1 MMKRKLQF
9 HTLLIVIVLLLG
21 MVNCAYAII
30 EANPIFSDGD
40 AYLFSDLTAEV
51 NASTKGPCE
60 EIVVSSMYLQRVNS
74 SGSTIYSS
82 TRISGP
88 SESFSDASNYWGAHD
103 FSGNATKGN
112 YYRIKVT
119 FSAEGESITR
129 YSNIVY
135 YN

>member
-1 MMKRKLQF
+1 MNRKPHLNILLV
-9 HTLLIVIVLLLG
+9 TIILLIG
-21 MVNCAYAII
+21 MITCAYAVVD
-30 EANPIFSDGD
+30 ANPVFSAGD
-40 AYLFSDLTAEV
+40 AYLFEDMTLEV
-51 NASTKGPCE
+51 NARTKGPCE

-135 YN
+135 YD

>member
-1 MMKRKLQF
+1 MNKNMAKCLSCILCFFSLFAYTQF
-9 HTLLIVIVLLLG
+9 AQAAV
-21 MVNCAYAII
+21 
-30 EANPIFSDGD
+30 EANAVFSYGEACLYSDFS
-40 AYLFSDLTAEV
+40 AELF
-51 NASTKGPCE
+51 ASTKGPCE
-60 EIVVSSMYLQRVNS
+60 EIVVSSMYLQRVS
-74 SGSTIYSS
+74 SDGSTLYSS

-88 SESFSDASNYWGAHD
+88 SESFSDTSNYWGAHD
-103 FSGNATKGN
+103 FSGNVTEGN

>member
-9 HTLLIVIVLLLG
+9 HILLIVIVLLLG
-21 MVNCAYAII
+21 TANCAYAII
-30 EANPIFSDGD
+30 DANLVFSDGD
-40 AYLFSDLTAEV
+40 AYLFTDLTAEV

-74 SGSTIYSS
+74 SGSTIYSAI
-82 TRISGP
+82 RITGP

-103 FSGNATKGN
+103 FSGYATTGN

-135 YN
+135 YD

>member
-1 MMKRKLQF
+1 MKRSISMY
-9 HTLLIVIVLLLG
+9 TLLIAIVLLFG
-21 MVNCAYAII
+21 MMSSAHAII
-30 EANPIFSDGD
+30 DANPIFSDGD
-40 AYLFSDLTAEV
+40 AYLFDDMTLEV
-51 NASTKGPCE
+51 NARTKGPCE
-60 EIVVSSMYLQRVNS
+60 EIVVSSLYLQRVNS

-135 YN
+135 YD

>member
-1 MMKRKLQF
+1 MKLKSHF
-9 HTLLIVIVLLLG
+9 NVLLVTIILLVS
-21 MVNCAYAII
+21 MVPSAYAVID
-30 EANPIFSDGD
+30 ANPVFSAGD
-40 AYLFSDLTAEV
+40 AYLFDDLTAEL
-51 NASTKGPCE
+51 NARTKGPCE

>member
-1 MMKRKLQF
+1 MNRKFQLSI
-9 HTLLIVIVLLLG
+9 LLATMLLLSC
-21 MVNCAYAII
+21 MVTCAYAII
-30 EANPIFSDGD
+30 DANPVFSAGD
-40 AYLFSDLTAEV
+40 AYLFDDMTLEV
-51 NASTKGPCE
+51 NARTKGPCE
-60 EIVVSSMYLQRVNS
+60 EIIVSSMYLQRVNS

-103 FSGNATKGN
+103 FSGNATKGY
-112 YYRIKVT
+112 YYRVKVT

>member
-1 MMKRKLQF
+1 MMSS
-9 HTLLIVIVLLLG
+9 LLDKVMHEFVQATCSMFG
-21 MVNCAYAII
+21 EAVKEII
-30 EANPIFSDGD
+30 LFGSHARNEANDESDID
-40 AYLFSDLTAEV
+40 V
-51 NASTKGPCE
+51 
-60 EIVVSSMYLQRVNS
+60 
-74 SGSTIYSS
+74 IYSS

-88 SESFSDASNYWGAHD
+88 AESFSDSSNYWGAHD

-135 YN
+135 YD

>member
-1 MMKRKLQF
+1 MKRSISMY
-9 HTLLIVIVLLLG
+9 TLLIAIVLLFG
-21 MVNCAYAII
+21 MMGSAHAII
-30 EANPIFSDGD
+30 VANPIFSDGD
-40 AYLFSDLTAEV
+40 AYLFDDMTLEV
-51 NASTKGPCE
+51 NARTKGPCE
-60 EIVVSSMYLQRVNS
+60 EIVVSSLYLQRVNS

>member
-1 MMKRKLQF
+1 
-9 HTLLIVIVLLLG
+9 
-21 MVNCAYAII
+21 
-30 EANPIFSDGD
+30 
-40 AYLFSDLTAEV
+40 
-51 NASTKGPCE
+51 
-60 EIVVSSMYLQRVNS
+60 MYLQRVNS

-82 TRISGP
+82 TRITGP

>member
-1 MMKRKLQF
+1 MKRQLQF
-9 HTLLIVIVLLLG
+9 HALLIAIVLLLG
-21 MVNCAYAII
+21 MTNCAYAII
-30 EANPIFSDGD
+30 DANPVFSDGD
-40 AYLFSDLTAEV
+40 AYLFSDLSAEV

-60 EIVVSSMYLQRVNS
+60 KIVVSSMYLQRVNS

>member
-1 MMKRKLQF
+1 MNRKPHLNI
-9 HTLLIVIVLLLG
+9 LLVTIILLMG
-21 MVNCAYAII
+21 MITCAYAVVD
-30 EANPIFSDGD
+30 ANPVFSAGD
-40 AYLFSDLTAEV
+40 AYLFEDMTLEV
-51 NASTKGPCE
+51 NARTKGPCE

-135 YN
+135 YD

>member
-1 MMKRKLQF
+1 MNRN
-9 HTLLIVIVLLLG
+9 
-21 MVNCAYAII
+21 MVKCWSCIICILSFFTCMHSAQAAI
-30 EANPIFSDGD
+30 EANAVFSYGEVCLYD
-40 AYLFSDLTAEV
+40 AFSAELF
-51 NASTKGPCE
+51 ASTKGPCE

-74 SGSTIYSS
+74 SGSTIYFS

-88 SESFSDASNYWGAHD
+88 SESFSDSSNYWGAHD
-103 FSGNATKGN
+103 FSGSATTGN

-135 YN
+135 YD

>member
-1 MMKRKLQF
+1 MNRKFQLGI
-9 HTLLIVIVLLLG
+9 LLATMLLFSC
-21 MVNCAYAII
+21 MATSAYAIVD
-30 EANPIFSDGD
+30 ANPVFSAGD
-40 AYLFSDLTAEV
+40 AYLFDDMTLEV
-51 NASTKGPCE
+51 NARTKGPCE
-60 EIVVSSMYLQRVNS
+60 EIIVSSMYLQRVNS

-103 FSGNATKGN
+103 FSGNATKGY
-112 YYRIKVT
+112 YYRVKVT

>member
-1 MMKRKLQF
+1 MKRSISMY
-9 HTLLIVIVLLLG
+9 TLLIAIVLLIG
-21 MVNCAYAII
+21 MMGSAHAII
-30 EANPIFSDGD
+30 DANPIFSDGD
-40 AYLFSDLTAEV
+40 AYLFDDMTLEV
-51 NASTKGPCE
+51 NARTKGPCE

-88 SESFSDASNYWGAHD
+88 SECFSDASNYWGAHD

>member
-1 MMKRKLQF
+1 MKRNKSMY
-9 HTLLIVIVLLLG
+9 TLVIVIAFLFGVMG
-21 MVNCAYAII
+21 SAYALID
-30 EANPIFSDGD
+30 ANPIFSDGD
-40 AYLFSDLTAEV
+40 AYLFDDMTLEV
-51 NASTKGPCE
+51 NARTKGPCE
-60 EIVVSSMYLQRVNS
+60 EIIVSSMYLQRVNS

-103 FSGNATKGN
+103 FSGNATKGY
-112 YYRIKVT
+112 YYRVKVT